1 MALLINSYHKIVQQF
16 VWDAHMYAQ
25 LLSPHIIIKCTRWSA
40 NSQAFLNCLWKPVN
54 ICSTYVVKKYP
65 SRGWFLCFENDS
77 NCLSINSGNIS
88 YWIKLCINSIKV
100 FNETSF
106 DYSHHPN
113 CYNFLTTRIKV
124 PRNWSLFDIEGKYAI
139 KDRNACFFQGN
150 ILLWNFII
158 TF

>member
-54 ICSTYVVKKYP
+54 ICSTYVVKILP
-65 SRGWFLCFENDS
+65 SRGWFWYLENDS
-77 NCLSINSGNIS
+77 THLTVYIYLIQSNYELV
-88 YWIKLCINSIKV
+88 LCKFSKNHLLIIHIIQIA
-100 FNETSF
+100 TT
-106 DYSHHPN
+106 
-113 CYNFLTTRIKV
+113 FLTTRIKV
-124 PRNWSLFDIEGKYAI
+124 PRNWTLFDIEGKYAI